1 MSEANDRGVQLRL
14 ARERAAERREQR
26 YACDAVGETQA
37 KRRIFEAEWTRRDV
51 GQVELATIGVHAAPK
66 LKQKRHTLTRRVSV
80 EPITAA
86 PVSVRTRCYLPVL
99 NAGRGDG
106 VALLRSS

>member
-1 MSEANDRGVQLRL
+1 MPAMRLVRHRPNGASLR
-14 ARERAAERREQR
+14 QSGH
-26 YACDAVGETQA
+26 VS
-37 KRRIFEAEWTRRDV
+37 
-51 GQVELATIGVHAAPK
+51 QVELATIGVPAAPK
-66 LKQKRHTLTRRVSV
+66 LKLTRHTLTRRVSV
-80 EPITAA
+80 ETITAA